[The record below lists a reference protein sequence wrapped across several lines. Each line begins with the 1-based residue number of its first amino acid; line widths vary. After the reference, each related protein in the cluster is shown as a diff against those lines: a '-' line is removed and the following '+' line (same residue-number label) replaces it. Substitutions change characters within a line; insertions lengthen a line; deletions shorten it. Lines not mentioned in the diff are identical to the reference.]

1 MKLDIVIPIYNEEET
16 LAELRSR
23 LTATLDALDGV
34 DWRVLYVNDGSRDGS
49 LELIAEQCRENPR
62 FGCLDLS
69 RNFGH
74 QAAVSAGLDH
84 AGGDAVVV
92 MDGDLQDP
100 PELVASFLQRWRDGY
115 EIVYAL
121 RRKRKE
127 ALLKRLAY
135 AAFYRLLRWMAKI
148 DVPLDAG
155 DFSLLDAR
163 VVEVLRSM
171 PEHNRFIRGLRS
183 WVGFRSVGV
192 EYERDA
198 RFAGQSKYSLS
209 GLLRL
214 AMSGFVGFS
223 TFPLRLA
230 VWLGFLAAG
239 VGFSVAAWATIYR
252 LLGLPAPVGWA
263 STVAVILFVGGVQL
277 LVLGVIGEYLGAVY
291 DEVRRRPVYIARGFI
306 GGEEPARPA
315 RPAPADH

>member
-1 MKLDIVIPIYNEEET
+1 MNLTIVIPIYNEEQT
-16 LAELRSR
+16 LTELRQR
-23 LTATLDALDGV
+23 ITAACDGLDAV
-34 DWRVLYVNDGSRDGS
+34 DWHVLYVNDGSRDRS
-49 LELIAEQCRENPR
+49 LKLIERQRREDPR
-62 FGCLDLS
+62 FGYIDLS

-84 AGGDAVVV
+84 ADGDAVVV

-100 PELVASFLQRWRDGY
+100 PEIIGRLLERWSEGY
-115 EIVYAL
+115 EIVYAQ

-127 ALLKRLAY
+127 SIFKRAAY
-135 AAFYRLLRWMAKI
+135 AGFYRLLRWMAKI

-155 DFSLLDAR
+155 DFSLLDRR

-198 RFAGQSKYSLS
+198 RFAGQSKYDLR
-209 GLLRL
+209 GLVRL
-214 AMSGFVGFS
+214 ALSGFVGFS
-223 TFPLRLA
+223 TFPLRMA
-230 VWLGFLAAG
+230 VWLGFVAAL
-239 VGFSVAAWATIYR
+239 VGFTVAAWATFVK
-252 LLGLPAPVGWA
+252 LVGGPAPVGWA
-263 STVAVILFVGGVQL
+263 STVAIVLFVGGVQL

-291 DEVRRRPVYIARGFI
+291 DEVRQRPVYVVRRAKGVNSERGS
-306 GGEEPARPA
+306 AS
-315 RPAPADH
+315 